1 MRNISLA
8 GGVALV
14 LMVLSCGAQAQAQ
27 APRQSA
33 LTGTLKKIQDT
44 NVMTLGVRD
53 ASFPFSY
60 SDNNGKTIG
69 YSQDIALKIVDEVKR
84 RLNRPNLEVKFVQ
97 ITSQNRIP
105 LMQNGTIDLE
115 CGSTTNTIDR
125 EKQVAFSDSI
135 FLYGVRM
142 VSKASSNIKDFSDLA
157 GKTVASTAGTSDE
170 KWIRKLNEDHNM
182 KMHVI
187 SPKEHSEA
195 FMAVASGR
203 AAAFIMDEPLL
214 YGERAK
220 AEHPDEF
227 VITGTPVIKENYA
240 CMLRKDDVPF
250 KQLVDEVI
258 SHLETSGEATKLYT
272 KWFLSPTPPNNVN
285 MKYPLSK
292 EMQDL
297 FAKPNDQAFD

>member
-1 MRNISLA
+1 MRNIFLA

-14 LMVLSCGAQAQAQ
+14 SLVLSCGAQAQAPTQ
-27 APRQSA
+27 TA

-69 YSQDIALKIVDEVKR
+69 YSQEIALKIVDEVKR
-84 RLNRPNLEVKFVQ
+84 RLNRPNLEVKFVP

-115 CGSTTNTIDR
+115 CGSTTNTFDR

-142 VSKASSNIKDFSDLA
+142 VSKKSSNIHDFPDLA

-170 KWIRKLNEDHNM
+170 KWVRKLNEDKKMNM
-182 KMHVI
+182 RVI

-195 FMAVASGR
+195 FMDVASGR
-203 AAAFIMDEPLL
+203 AAAFVMDEPLL
-214 YGERAK
+214 YGEKAK
-220 AEHPDEF
+220 ADHPDDY
-227 VITGTPVIKENYA
+227 VVNGTPDIKENYA
-240 CMLRKDDVPF
+240 CMLRKDDAPF
-250 KQLVDEVI
+250 KQLVDKVVA
-258 SHLETSGEATKLYT
+258 HLETSGEAEKLYT
-272 KWFLSPTPPNNVN
+272 KWFMSPTPPNNVN
-285 MKYPLSK
+285 MNYPLSAEMK
-292 EMQDL
+292 EL
-297 FAKPNDQAFD
+297 FAHPNDKALD